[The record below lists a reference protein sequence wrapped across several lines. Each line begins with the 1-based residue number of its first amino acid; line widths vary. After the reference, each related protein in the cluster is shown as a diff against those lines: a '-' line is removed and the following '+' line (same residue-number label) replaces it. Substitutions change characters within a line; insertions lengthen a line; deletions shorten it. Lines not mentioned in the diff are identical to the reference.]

1 MYVPPHFEETRLE
14 VLHELIRARPL
25 ATVVTLSAD
34 GINANHIPLHL
45 CEQQGRLGALRGHV
59 ARSNPMWRDRVED
72 VEALAIFQGA
82 HGYISP
88 SWYPTKREHGKVVP
102 TWNYAVVHAYGPLR
116 VIDDPVWLRELLEVL
131 VRRHEA
137 SSIAPWSISDAPPE
151 FIERMI
157 GSIVGFEIVIS
168 RLNGKWKASQNQP
181 AENRAGVVE
190 ALKQRGDPTAI
201 EMAELVQQASGGDR

>member
-34 GINANHIPLHL
+34 GINANHVPLHL
-45 CEQQGRLGALRGHV
+45 CEEPGRFGALRGHV

-102 TWNYAVVHAYGPLR
+102 TWNYAGVHAYGSIR
-116 VIDDPVWLRELLEVL
+116 VIGDPVWPRGLLAAL
-131 VRRHEA
+131 VSRHEG
-137 SSIAPWSISDAPPE
+137 SLISPWSISDAPPE
-151 FIERMI
+151 FVERMI
-157 GSIVGFEIVIS
+157 ESIVGFEIVI
-168 RLNGKWKASQNQP
+168 
-181 AENRAGVVE
+181 
-190 ALKQRGDPTAI
+190 
-201 EMAELVQQASGGDR
+201 